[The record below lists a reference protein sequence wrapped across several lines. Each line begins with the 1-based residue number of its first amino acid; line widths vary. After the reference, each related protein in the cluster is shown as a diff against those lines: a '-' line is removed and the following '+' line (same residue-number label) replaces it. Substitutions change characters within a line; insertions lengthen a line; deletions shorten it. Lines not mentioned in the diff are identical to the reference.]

1 MKKICSILMVIATM
15 ALMVACGGD
24 DATSVGGNGSGGN
37 DKPSGKSSVGAWFMQ
52 EGNYLLV
59 LDFKDNSSV
68 MLHIYEISGDVYY
81 KTYGS
86 GTFTKKD
93 NTITFNIGG
102 EASTAT
108 IIDDVMHINDPTL
121 GNIQMKKV
129 TTSVQNSINTM
140 EAYFDKVQQDAIG
153 EWYAQIASDLYY
165 VMKFETT
172 SSGKIIL
179 YYGKHTDELI
189 FSWTRG
195 NNMKFSSDEGNSFKF
210 YMKNGALSLVITN
223 TSDGKSE
230 EMTFSRMTDEV
241 KKKIED
247 MQNAKMLTSGYYV
260 EKNPDVKEYFMVEI
274 DGNDMEEFVVNYGK
288 KRKLIEGKFT
298 IAGNQM
304 TIEGADTNSDG
315 VVNDDDKVTISVN
328 GDEVTVGGITFV
340 RNEITADMLVGNWQA
355 YRTVG
360 AEYKSDGTLKESWDW
375 ELTGA
380 STGDEEK
387 DNDNVR
393 IFLLGDT
400 FESWKMR
407 YGTWELQQS
416 GTYTFYDRLL
426 SLRYEKSGYGVRVDD
441 WTVVSISDSKGIIER
456 WDGEQYV
463 AYYMEKI

>member
-260 EKNPDVKEYFMVEI
+260 EKNPDMKEYFTLTVSDDYILQTLSVYGQKTLLEGRYQII
-274 DGNDMEEFVVNYGK
+274 DDYMIVNADVNGDGKIDDND
-288 KRKLIEGKFT
+288 KFRV
-298 IAGNQM
+298 A
-304 TIEGADTNSDG
+304 
-315 VVNDDDKVTISVN
+315 VN
-328 GDEVTVGGITFV
+328 GDEVTIGNITFV
-340 RNEITADMLVGNWQA
+340 RTEITANKLVGNWQA

-360 AEYKSDGTLKESWDW
+360 AEFKIDGTLKESWDW
-375 ELTGA
+375 ELSGV

>member
-24 DATSVGGNGSGGN
+24 DAISVGGNGSGSGGN

-260 EKNPDVKEYFMVEI
+260 EKNPDMKEYFTLTVSDDYILQTLSVYGQKTLLEGRYQII
-274 DGNDMEEFVVNYGK
+274 DDYMIVNADVNGDGKIDDND
-288 KRKLIEGKFT
+288 KFRV
-298 IAGNQM
+298 A
-304 TIEGADTNSDG
+304 
-315 VVNDDDKVTISVN
+315 VN
-328 GDEVTVGGITFV
+328 GDEVTIGNITFV
-340 RNEITADMLVGNWQA
+340 RTEITANKLVGNWQA

-360 AEYKSDGTLKESWDW
+360 AEFKKDGTLKESWDW
-375 ELTGA
+375 ELSGV

-426 SLRYEKSGYGVRVDD
+426 SLRYEKSGFGVRVDD

>member
-260 EKNPDVKEYFMVEI
+260 EKNPDMKEYFTLTVSDDYILQTLSVYGQKTLLEGRYQII
-274 DGNDMEEFVVNYGK
+274 DDYMIVNADVNGDGKIDDND
-288 KRKLIEGKFT
+288 KFRV
-298 IAGNQM
+298 A
-304 TIEGADTNSDG
+304 
-315 VVNDDDKVTISVN
+315 VN
-328 GDEVTVGGITFV
+328 GDEVTIGNITFV
-340 RNEITADMLVGNWQA
+340 RTEITANKLVGNWQA

-360 AEYKSDGTLKESWDW
+360 AEFKKDGTLKESWDW
-375 ELTGA
+375 ELSGV

-387 DNDNVR
+387 DNDNFSCLCR
-393 IFLLGDT
+393 SF
-400 FESWKMR
+400 
-407 YGTWELQQS
+407 GTPKHLRFAVLDWEL
-416 GTYTFYDRLL
+416 
-426 SLRYEKSGYGVRVDD
+426 
-441 WTVVSISDSKGIIER
+441 
-456 WDGEQYV
+456 
-463 AYYMEKI
+463 